1 MLILSLA
8 AKISTS
14 ASTAQATSSQLA
26 VPFHLEE
33 ATVQSIHTAMLAGQ
47 LTCRGLVSGYLARIA
62 AYDHSGPN
70 FNSIQTVNPLA
81 MQEAAALDAKFLE
94 TGKLSGPLH
103 CYPPFDHTPAKLPR
117 STAGS
122 NRVMATFLG
131 WPAIEL
137 PAGFDSE
144 GLPLGVEIMGRPYSE
159 GLLIKAGFDY
169 EQSTMHRRPPA
180 TAPLPR

>member
-1 MLILSLA
+1 MIDPITIPSLVDMINASNSAYETQDATNDYLAQLTNPPVHTYKEIADSPLVISSRHRQLA
-8 AKISTS
+8 ADVGRS
-14 ASTAQATSSQLA
+14 ANDPAFAVALKARITLRTTILKVMADSQLD
-26 VPFHLEE
+26 
-33 ATVQSIHTAMLAGQ
+33 
-47 LTCRGLVSGYLARIA
+47 GLI
-62 AYDHSGPN
+62 
-70 FNSIQTVNPLA
+70 
-81 MQEAAALDAKFLE
+81 
-94 TGKLSGPLH
+94 
-103 CYPPFDHTPAKLPR
+103 YPPFDHTPTKLPR

-144 GLPLGVEIMGRPYSE
+144 GLPLGVEILGRPYSE

-180 TAPLPR
+180 TAPPLPH